1 MRLVAAAQADH
12 IELSVIDIFKKP
24 KLSELAAICKLADKN
39 AKAES
44 GIEPFQMLQRS
55 PSRSQV
61 LEELSQECRVSKD
74 KIQDAYPTSPLQ
86 EAFITLSIKQPGAYV
101 AQHILTLSESVDTA
115 RFKAAWEKAVQEID
129 LLRTRIVQTQSGQ
142 FIQTVLVEDPI
153 SWHETSTLE
162 EANAGATKL
171 PSFVG
176 GQLAAYTLVRTS
188 SNEHYFIWTLHHALY
203 DGWSISSM
211 LQRVE
216 QLYQAGLSD
225 ILRVP
230 YTKFIKYLLD
240 ADSEASTKFWKDKLA
255 GTASYQ
261 FPQHSHSASDNLPNG
276 QMLQHT
282 AKLSAP
288 RHNDITIS
296 TVIRAA
302 WALLLAAY
310 TGCDDIV
317 FGETLTGRDISVT
330 GMTEICG
337 PTLTTVPNRVT
348 IDRNSSVLDLLRKI
362 SLNATERIPHQ
373 HTGLSEIKR
382 IDQDT
387 AAACDFQNLLA
398 IQAGG
403 QQPAES
409 MWKFHNNGIQT
420 NYFTYPLVIECNAG
434 KGSVDIT
441 AYYDANIL
449 SSWQTQRILYQFD
462 SIIGQLSS
470 VSNIRDV
477 QVFSPQDLELVR
489 EWNKYEPTVVDV
501 TIDSLFVKQALS
513 RPSAPAVSAF
523 DGEFTYSELLE
534 LASRLAQELIRIG
547 VGPEKMVPLCVDKS
561 RWAVVGILGILM
573 AGGAYVPL
581 SPEHP
586 ASRHEKI
593 IQDCNAT
600 VILCSLAYQSRFM
613 DLVGQAVIVSESSI
627 RKLPSR
633 QAQIPMRAK
642 SRNVCYVLYTSGST
656 GTPKGVV
663 IEHRAIASSSAAI
676 CKALHINSSSR
687 VFQFGSFVFDASVM
701 EILTTLTIGATIC
714 IPDEQ
719 ERTTDIASAINKL
732 KATWT
737 CLTPSVA
744 NVIESPQAVP
754 TLQTF
759 ASGAEALTQETI
771 KKWSSGLQLLNAYG
785 PTEGSVVSVANNK
798 VSAQQDPSNIGRTL
812 QSARSWIVNP
822 DNPHQLAPVGAVGEL
837 CIEGPLLARGYLNNP
852 VKTAEVFVDSPTF
865 VNVFSISAVTRV
877 YRTGDL
883 VQYANDGSIR
893 YVGRKDNQVKLAGQ
907 RMELGEIEHHLQA
920 DPSIRQAIV
929 LMPKSG
935 PGKKKLSVVLSLHRI
950 PVNVSVAQQPWNTPL
965 DDFDVIRQTNEARD
979 KLSDVVPSYMV
990 PKLWVVI
997 RDIPTLASA
1006 KLDRKEVV
1014 AWFETMNDGTYRS
1027 ILDTDNS
1034 NEMTVPASES
1044 AKKLQRICAKV
1055 LNLGIDNVKLNKSWL
1070 GECFDGCVTR
1080 VTLIRIL

>member
-39 AKAES
+39 AKTKS
-44 GIEPFQMLQRS
+44 IIEPFQMLQRS
-55 PSRSQV
+55 PSQSQV
-61 LEELSQECRVSKD
+61 LEELSQQCRVSKN

-101 AQHILTLSESVDTA
+101 ARHILALSASVDIT
-115 RFKAAWEKAVQEID
+115 RFKAAWEKAVQDID
-129 LLRTRIVQTQSGQ
+129 LLRTRIAQTQSGQ
-142 FIQTVLVEDPI
+142 FLQTVLVEDPI
-153 SWHETSTLE
+153 SWHIISTLQ
-162 EANAGATKL
+162 EAEAGAIQL
-171 PSFVG
+171 PSHVG
-176 GQLAAYTLVRTS
+176 GQLAAYTLVLTS
-188 SNEHYFIWTLHHALY
+188 PNEHYFIWTLHHAIY

-216 QLYQAGLSD
+216 QLYQTGLSD
-225 ILRVP
+225 ISKVS
-230 YTKFIKYLLD
+230 YTRFIKYLLD
-240 ADSEASTKFWKDKLA
+240 ADSEASTKFWKGNLA
-255 GTASYQ
+255 GTTSYQ
-261 FPQHSHSASDNLPNG
+261 FPQQSHSTSDNPPNG
-276 QMLQHT
+276 QVLQHT

-288 RHNDITIS
+288 RHNDVTTSTI
-296 TVIRAA
+296 IRAA

-310 TGCDDIV
+310 TGCDDVI
-317 FGETLTGRDISVT
+317 FGETLTGRDIAVA

-337 PTLTTVPNRVT
+337 PTLTTVPTRVT
-348 IDRNSSVLDLLRKI
+348 IDRSTSVLDLLRAI
-362 SLNATERIPHQ
+362 TLNATERIPHQ
-373 HTGLSEIKR
+373 HIGLSEIKR

-387 AAACDFQNLLA
+387 ATACDFQNLLA

-409 MWKFHNNGIQT
+409 MWKFHNSGIQT

-434 KGSVDIT
+434 KGSVEIT

-449 SSWQTQRILYQFD
+449 SSWQTQRILYQLD
-462 SIIGQLSS
+462 SILGQLNS

-477 QVFSPQDLELVR
+477 QVFSPQDMELVR
-489 EWNKYEPTVVDV
+489 EWNKSEPVVVDV
-501 TIDSLFVKQALS
+501 TIHSLFMKQALS
-513 RPSAPAVSAF
+513 RPFAPAVSAF
-523 DGEFTYSELLE
+523 DGEFTYFELCE

-547 VGPEKMVPLCVDKS
+547 VGPEKMIPLCVDKS

-586 ASRHEKI
+586 AARHEQI

-600 VILCSLAYQSRFM
+600 VVLCSPAYQNRFM
-613 DLVGQAVIVSESSI
+613 GQIRQIVIVSESSI
-627 RKLPSR
+627 RQLQSR

-642 SRNVCYVLYTSGST
+642 SSNVCYVLYTSGST
-656 GTPKGVV
+656 GAPKGVV
-663 IEHRAIASSSAAI
+663 VEHRAIASSSAAI
-676 CKALHINSSSR
+676 CKALHLNSSSR

-701 EILTTLTIGATIC
+701 EILTTLTTGATIC

-732 KATWT
+732 KVTWT

-771 KKWSSGLQLLNAYG
+771 KKWSSGLQLINAYG
-785 PTEGSVVSVANNK
+785 PTEGSVVAVANDQ
-798 VSAQQDPSNIGRTL
+798 VSAQRDPSSIGRAL

-852 VKTAEVFVDSPTF
+852 VKTAEAFVDAPAF
-865 VNVFSISAVTRV
+865 VNAFSTSAVARV

-883 VQYANDGSIR
+883 VQYADDGSIR

-920 DPSIRQAIV
+920 DQRIRQAVV

-935 PGKKKLSVVLSLHRI
+935 PGRKKLTVVLSLHHI
-950 PVNVSVAQQPWNTPL
+950 PIDVSVAQPPWNTPL
-965 DDFDVIRQTNEARD
+965 SDFDVIRQTNEARD
-979 KLSDVVPSYMV
+979 KLSDILPSYMV
-990 PKLWVVI
+990 PTVWIVI

-1006 KLDRKEVV
+1006 KLDRKQV
-1014 AWFETMNDGTYRS
+1014 ATWLETIDNGTYRN

-1034 NEMTVPASES
+1034 NEMTAPASES
-1044 AKKLQRICAKV
+1044 AKKIQRICAKV
-1055 LNLGIDNVKLNKSWL
+1055 LNIGIGNVKLNKSWL
-1070 GECFDGCVTR
+1070 GECFDACVT
-1080 VTLIRIL
+1080 